1 LLQITTRRRPADQS
15 GLGQLRPGN
24 GPLGFSSCPQSWH
37 AVQSLL
43 YGVVLQDVMTLSAA
57 PVIVAALALTAC
69 TVPAVRAAHVDPLM
83 LLREE

>member
-1 LLQITTRRRPADQS
+1 M
-15 GLGQLRPGN
+15 
-24 GPLGFSSCPQSWH
+24 
-37 AVQSLL
+37 QSLL
-43 YGVVLQDVMTLSAA
+43 YGVVLQDVMTLRAA